1 MILRF
6 SPQPDSPHSQILR
19 KAGQK
24 KAEPNRP
31 TEPPRMPE
39 ASGAQETGHR
49 RIYRLV
55 AGQQLYKSCFLK
67 FYLINFVSSIINYLL
82 G

>member
-6 SPQPDSPHSQILR
+6 SLQPNSSHSQIFR

-31 TEPPRMPE
+31 IDICTSDCDLPTF
-39 ASGAQETGHR
+39 GFGFGFVDG
-49 RIYRLV
+49 I
-55 AGQQLYKSCFLK
+55 CF
-67 FYLINFVSSIINYLL
+67 SSVT
-82 G
+82 

>member
-6 SPQPDSPHSQILR
+6 SPQPDSPHSQIFR

-31 TEPPRMPE
+31 YQTE
-39 ASGAQETGHR
+39 
-49 RIYRLV
+49 V
-55 AGQQLYKSCFLK
+55 F
-67 FYLINFVSSIINYLL
+67 INN
-82 G
+82 GR

>member
-6 SPQPDSPHSQILR
+6 SPQPDSSYSQIFR

-31 TEPPRMPE
+31 IVV
-39 ASGAQETGHR
+39 SGVEVYSEISNYV
-49 RIYRLV
+49 RIAL
-55 AGQQLYKSCFLK
+55 
-67 FYLINFVSSIINYLL
+67 SSELEE
-82 G
+82 

>member
-6 SPQPDSPHSQILR
+6 FPQPDSPHIQIFR

-31 TEPPRMPE
+31 IACLSVGPE
-39 ASGAQETGHR
+39 YGGSAMWSERSVSCDQINSDES
-49 RIYRLV
+49 IYVLHIYPNLTV
-55 AGQQLYKSCFLK
+55 EIY
-67 FYLINFVSSIINYLL
+67 
-82 G
+82 

>member
-6 SPQPDSPHSQILR
+6 SHSQIFR

-31 TEPPRMPE
+31 
-39 ASGAQETGHR
+39 
-49 RIYRLV
+49 
-55 AGQQLYKSCFLK
+55 
-67 FYLINFVSSIINYLL
+67 
-82 G
+82 

>member
-6 SPQPDSPHSQILR
+6 SIQSDSPYSQIFR

-31 TEPPRMPE
+31 IGGWRYLHDDLEQQQQDDGAARVLNGEKTGRRFFGEGRGGDSTWPE
-39 ASGAQETGHR
+39 AEGADG
-49 RIYRLV
+49 
-55 AGQQLYKSCFLK
+55 
-67 FYLINFVSSIINYLL
+67 
-82 G
+82 

>member
-6 SPQPDSPHSQILR
+6 SLQPDSPHSQIFR

-31 TEPPRMPE
+31 DIFSVLHSKEPKEPKKPKV
-39 ASGAQETGHR
+39 
-49 RIYRLV
+49 LD
-55 AGQQLYKSCFLK
+55 
-67 FYLINFVSSIINYLL
+67 SICYMCL
-82 G
+82 

>member
-6 SPQPDSPHSQILR
+6 SPQPDSSHSQIFR

-31 TEPPRMPE
+31 AGLKLYYCNPYKIFSFSQYNSVVIGLF
-39 ASGAQETGHR
+39 AS
-49 RIYRLV
+49 
-55 AGQQLYKSCFLK
+55 
-67 FYLINFVSSIINYLL
+67 N
-82 G
+82 